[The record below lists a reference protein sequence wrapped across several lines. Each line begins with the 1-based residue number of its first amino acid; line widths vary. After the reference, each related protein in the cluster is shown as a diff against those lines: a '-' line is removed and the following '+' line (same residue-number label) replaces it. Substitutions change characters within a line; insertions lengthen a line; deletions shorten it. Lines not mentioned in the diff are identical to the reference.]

1 MIYDMR
7 SEHDLSLLEALVFLW
22 RRRWTLLLAA
32 VVAAVIGYAASFLF
46 RPVYKAEVLVVPQ
59 ASDSGSQ
66 LGGLAKRFSGVA
78 GLAGI
83 NLPSQGGNEQARIA
97 SLTTYSSIAGFIEA
111 EHLQDLIL
119 AETRLPNWVSQFD
132 ADRGSMWE
140 AVREFREYYSVVTD
154 KDTGQVTVVVTWFDP
169 ATAAK
174 WANAIVSFVDQR
186 ERERTITTSDRRIAV
201 LNERLD
207 KTQIADLRAA
217 VLDLIQNEMRSL
229 IVAKADA
236 EYAFQVL
243 DRAVP
248 AERPVRPRRLIIGGV
263 SGALTLMILSFVLLA
278 RESVSQAR
286 SQSEC
291 DNAATLP
298 ATVP

>member
-1 MIYDMR
+1 MIYDTGR
-7 SEHDLSLLEALVFLW
+7 EYDLSLLGALALLW
-22 RRRWTLLLAA
+22 RRRWTLL
-32 VVAAVIGYAASFLF
+32 VAAVAAAAIGYTASYFF
-46 RPVYKAEVLVVPQ
+46 RPIYKAEVLVVPQ
-59 ASDSGSQ
+59 TSDGGSQ

-83 NLPSQGGNEQARIA
+83 NLPSQSGNEQARIA
-97 SLTTYSSIAGFIEA
+97 SLKTYSSIAGFIEA
-111 EHLQDLIL
+111 EHLQAQIL
-119 AETRLPNWVSQFD
+119 AETRPPPWVPRFD
-132 ADRGSMWE
+132 ANRGSMWE
-140 AVREFREYYSVVTD
+140 AVREFREYYGVVTD
-154 KDTGQVTVVVTWFDP
+154 KDTGQVTVTVTWFDP
-169 ATAAK
+169 VTAAK
-174 WANAIVSFVDQR
+174 WANAIVSFIDQR
-186 ERERTITTSDRRIAV
+186 ERERAITTSDRRIAV

-207 KTQIADLRAA
+207 QTQITDLRAA

-263 SGALTLMILSFVLLA
+263 SGALALMILSFVFLV

-286 SQSEC
+286 SQSRCNDE
-291 DNAATLP
+291 ATLLT
-298 ATVP
+298 TVP